1 MRTLR
6 LRRSPLVFASALT
19 LSLCSLSLHAQTSAV
34 PAGAVNAPK
43 SGPPVRRIESAVA
56 VSTEPLGAI
65 SGIRALPNGR
75 VILNDGSRRR
85 LLMLDSSLKVT
96 AVLLDSVTEVRNAYG
111 AGPGTLLSYRS
122 DSSMF
127 IDPQTLAMLVLDGSG
142 KVARVRSV
150 PRAENASRMSQG
162 GGGGGGRGGGG
173 GGNAGLPA
181 FDSQGRLVY
190 RINAQANFPNPRPP
204 KGVPYF
210 RVPPDSAFI
219 VGIELDSRKIDTLGT
234 VRVQPQFVAVRRN
247 ANGTFNTTNVTNP
260 LPLVDDWAV
269 LSDGTLAFVRGRDYR
284 VEWLQPDG
292 SLKSSEKL
300 PFPWVQIT
308 LEDKE
313 RMVDSMRAVQARN
326 AQLVYTMELV
336 FWTYMT
342 GRPYPEGF
350 TPPAGVALPAG
361 LPRDLALPKG
371 LEFPKNYVFGC
382 SIALTGRPVP
392 PRTVPADS
400 SCVQNPFE
408 SQMIKGYQPPPP
420 TYRVPNVIPPSEL
433 PDYRPP
439 FNASSTVADADGN
452 LWVRTN
458 PMQPRIGGGPIFDV
472 ISRAGLL
479 VDRIELPPGY
489 SIAGFGAG
497 RVVYLSMRDARGLHL
512 AKVRLR

>member
-1 MRTLR
+1 MRALR
-6 LRRSPLVFASALT
+6 PLFATFAFASALCPVV
-19 LSLCSLSLHAQTSAV
+19 LLAQATAV
-34 PAGAVNAPK
+34 PAGAPNTPT

-56 VSTEPLGAI
+56 VSTEAIGAI
-65 SGIRALPNGR
+65 TGIRALADGR

-85 LLMLDSSLKVT
+85 LLMLDSSLKVR
-96 AVLLDSVTEVRNAYG
+96 AVLLDSLTEVRNAYG
-111 AGPGTLLSYRS
+111 AGAGALLPYRG

-142 KVARVRSV
+142 KVVRVRSV
-150 PRAENASRMSQG
+150 PRAENANRMSQG
-162 GGGGGGRGGGG
+162 GGGG

-181 FDSQGRLVY
+181 FDAKGRLVY

-204 KGVPYF
+204 RGVPYF
-210 RVPPDSAFI
+210 RVPSDSAFI
-219 VGIELDSRKIDTLGT
+219 VGIDLDSRKIDTLGT

-247 ANGTFNTTNVTNP
+247 SNGTFNTTNISNP

-292 SLKSSEKL
+292 SLRSSEKL

-308 LEDKE
+308 LENKE
-313 RMVDSMRAVQARN
+313 RMVDSMRTLQARN

-361 LPRDLALPKG
+361 LPRDLVLPKG
-371 LEFPKNYVFGC
+371 LEFPKNYIFGC
-382 SIALTGRPVP
+382 SIALTGRAVP
-392 PRTVPADS
+392 PRAIPADS

-433 PDYRPP
+433 PDYKPP
-439 FNASSTVADADGN
+439 FNASSTRADADGN

-458 PMQPRIGGGPIFDV
+458 PMQPKFGGGTVFDV
-472 ISRAGLL
+472 ISRAGVL

-489 SIAGFGAG
+489 SIAGFGLG
-497 RVVYLSMRDARGLHL
+497 KVVYLSMRDAKGLHL